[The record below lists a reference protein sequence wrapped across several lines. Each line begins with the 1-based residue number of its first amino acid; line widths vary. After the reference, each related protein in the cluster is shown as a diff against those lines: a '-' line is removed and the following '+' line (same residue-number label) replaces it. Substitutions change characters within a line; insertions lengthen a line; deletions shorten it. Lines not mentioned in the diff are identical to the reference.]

1 MASQFTD
8 EHELR
13 ATVGRFRSRAGQVFV
28 RELTSEERK
37 SIELDNEDKIRAKR
51 LAATSDFGRGFAVGV
66 GVSFIVAS
74 AIYLYFNSWTGFVF
88 GLILGSLGMVVCMA
102 VKKWWNKHCPAWLRR
117 KKKK

>member
-37 SIELDNEDKIRAKR
+37 SISLDNEDKIRAKR
-51 LAATSDFGRGFAVGV
+51 LTATSDFGRGFAVGV

-74 AIYLYFNSWTGFVF
+74 AIYLYLLDWLCIWSTPRFSWNGRLY
-88 GLILGSLGMVVCMA
+88 GCKEMVE
-102 VKKWWNKHCPAWLRR
+102 
-117 KKKK
+117 